1 MALNCDTCGQS
12 FPTNASLYMHKQ
24 EAHNTPSLILV
35 NHDHGGKSDPQ
46 NDPDLQ
52 VIDEYTQPKK
62 RYHDGPEPPRKRK
75 DSQLDPNLEIVDEYN
90 DPAFD
95 GGPKIIDG
103 YNDPTSDGQADDGLQ
118 VIDEYIAPPSR
129 RVDYKTMYEK
139 CVKEGKKFKI
149 KSGRYIEDLKRRCRA
164 EIERRVNNATAGRI
178 EETSALERKYHDDI
192 VKLKKLHAQ
201 QMSDLEGIKDAAC
214 NDLIKKVKREHQEE
228 IDRVI
233 AGYDKKIGELETGCE
248 ERMKLLRDQIK
259 SIQEDDE
266 SISSLTKS
274 IFNCTT
280 MEEIFEIQRLIKNH
294 QLDVLTSKHLKTLQ
308 NLFLSLSYGVLPIC
322 QPQREKVSQSQ
333 RRLVEKIQN
342 TSSASAKRLLKE
354 NRAEVVNLFSI
365 IEGSLKLARNS
376 YNRFGTQ
383 S

>member
-1 MALNCDTCGQS
+1 M
-12 FPTNASLYMHKQ
+12 
-24 EAHNTPSLILV
+24 
-35 NHDHGGKSDPQ
+35 
-46 NDPDLQ
+46 
-52 VIDEYTQPKK
+52 
-62 RYHDGPEPPRKRK
+62 
-75 DSQLDPNLEIVDEYN
+75 
-90 DPAFD
+90 
-95 GGPKIIDG
+95 
-103 YNDPTSDGQADDGLQ
+103 
-118 VIDEYIAPPSR
+118 
-129 RVDYKTMYEK
+129 
-139 CVKEGKKFKI
+139 
-149 KSGRYIEDLKRRCRA
+149 
-164 EIERRVNNATAGRI
+164 
-178 EETSALERKYHDDI
+178 
-192 VKLKKLHAQ
+192 
-201 QMSDLEGIKDAAC
+201 
-214 NDLIKKVKREHQEE
+214 IKKVKREHQEE